1 MLGNLFITVMSFI
14 LIMTVYG
21 RFFRLYIFTALAPI
35 PLATFAGEGPSFA
48 GKQFIKSISACAWRG
63 P

>member
-35 PLATFAGEGPSFA
+35 PLATFAGEGTSFA
-48 GKQFIKSISACAWRG
+48 G
-63 P
+63 